1 MSRYRFENLICP
13 LTLSLICIVLNQLP
27 VSWQRVLQYQREAIL
42 SGELWRLVSGHLV
55 HLNAPHLLM
64 NLLGLWLIWLLF
76 LSRESSGIL
85 CFYRL
90 PVLLIGT
97 ALTLLALNPEVTWY
111 RGLSGALHG
120 LLALGLLRQ
129 CESQRLTGGV
139 LLLLFIAKIGWEQSI
154 GAIPGS
160 EAWISGQVI
169 VDSHLYGAIWGGLIW
184 LLDRSR
190 HHFKNQEVAG

>member
-1 MSRYRFENLICP
+1 M
-13 LTLSLICIVLNQLP
+13 
-27 VSWQRVLQYQREAIL
+27 SWQQVLQYQREAIL

-55 HLNAPHLLM
+55 HMNAPHLLM

-76 LSRESSGIL
+76 FNRESSGIL

-90 PVLLIGT
+90 PAVLIGS
-97 ALTLLALNPEVTWY
+97 ALTLLALNPEVAWY
-111 RGLSGALHG
+111 RGLSGILHG

-139 LLLLFIAKIGWEQSI
+139 LLLLFVAKIGWEQAT